1 MGTRRDTG
9 LDRLADEDLV
19 ARVATG
25 DAGAFEVVYDR
36 HARVAF
42 SLAFR
47 LLGDRAAAE
56 DLVQDAFLSVWRGAD
71 RFSPALGSVRT
82 WVLSIVHHRG
92 IDRLRSSAAAA
103 RRELALQQEA
113 HVGGGQQER
122 TEDRAIDGALAPSLH
137 RGLDDLPDDQGRV
150 VRLAYFGGFTHHEIA
165 EMLGLPLGTVKSRL
179 RLGLERLRMSM
190 GAREALS

>member
-1 MGTRRDTG
+1 M
-9 LDRLADEDLV
+9 LV
-19 ARVATG
+19 VGG
-25 DAGAFEVVYDR
+25 DASAFEVVYDR
-36 HARVAF
+36 HAKVAF

-56 DLVQDAFLSVWRGAD
+56 DLVQDAFLAVWRGAD
-71 RFSPALGSVRT
+71 RFTPALGSVRT

-92 IDRLRSSAAAA
+92 IDRLRSTSAAS
-103 RRELALQQEA
+103 RRETALRGEALA
-113 HVGGGQQER
+113 GGGHEQPV
-122 TEDRAIDGALAPSLH
+122 EDRAIDGALAPSLQ
-137 RGLDDLPDDQGRV
+137 RGLEQLPDDQGRV

-165 EMLGLPLGTVKSRL
+165 DMLGLPLGTVKSRL

>member
-1 MGTRRDTG
+1 MGIRRDSAIE
-9 LDRLADEDLV
+9 RLADEDLV
-19 ARVATG
+19 GRVAAG
-25 DAGAFEVVYDR
+25 DAAAFEVVYDR
-36 HARVAF
+36 HARVAY

-92 IDRLRSSAAAA
+92 IDRLRTAAASA
-103 RRELALQQEA
+103 RRELALQREA
-113 HVGGGQQER
+113 HVGGGQER
-122 TEDRAIDGALAPSLH
+122 TEDRAIDAALAPSLR
-137 RGLDDLPDDQGRV
+137 RGLDDLPDDQGHV

-179 RLGLERLRMSM
+179 RLGLERLRVTM

>member
-1 MGTRRDTG
+1 MGTRRQND

-19 ARVATG
+19 ARVAEG
-25 DAGAFEVVYDR
+25 DAGAFEIVYDR
-36 HARVAF
+36 HAKVAF

-47 LLGDRAAAE
+47 LLGERAAAE

-92 IDRLRSSAAAA
+92 IDRLRSSAASA

-113 HVGGGQQER
+113 RVGAQQER
-122 TEDRAIDGALAPSLH
+122 PEERAIDGALTPSLH
-137 RGLDDLPDDQGRV
+137 RGLEALPDDQGRV

-179 RLGLERLRMSM
+179 RLGLDRLRMSM
-190 GAREALS
+190 GAREALG

>member
-1 MGTRRDTG
+1 MGSRRQND

-19 ARVATG
+19 ARVADG
-25 DAGAFEVVYDR
+25 DAGAFEIVYDR
-36 HARVAF
+36 HAKVAF

-92 IDRLRSSAAAA
+92 IDRLRSSAASA

-113 HVGGGQQER
+113 RVGAQQER
-122 TEDRAIDGALAPSLH
+122 PEDRAIDGALTPSLH
-137 RGLDDLPDDQGRV
+137 RGLEALPDDQGRV

-179 RLGLERLRMSM
+179 RLGLDRLRMSM
-190 GAREALS
+190 GAREALG

>member
-1 MGTRRDTG
+1 MGTRRQND

-19 ARVATG
+19 ARVADG
-25 DAGAFEVVYDR
+25 DAGAFEIVYDR
-36 HARVAF
+36 HAKVAF

-47 LLGDRAAAE
+47 LLGERAAAE

-92 IDRLRSSAAAA
+92 IDRLRSSAASA

-113 HVGGGQQER
+113 RVGAQQER
-122 TEDRAIDGALAPSLH
+122 PEERAIDGALTPSLH
-137 RGLDDLPDDQGRV
+137 RGLEALPDDQGRV

-179 RLGLERLRMSM
+179 RLGLDRLRMSM
-190 GAREALS
+190 GAREALG

>member
-1 MGTRRDTG
+1 MGTRRHND

-19 ARVATG
+19 ARVADG
-25 DAGAFEVVYDR
+25 DAGAFEIVYDR
-36 HARVAF
+36 HAKVAF

-47 LLGDRAAAE
+47 LLGERSAAE

-92 IDRLRSSAAAA
+92 IDRLRSSAASA

-113 HVGGGQQER
+113 RVGAQQER
-122 TEDRAIDGALAPSLH
+122 PEERAIDGALTPSLH
-137 RGLDDLPDDQGRV
+137 RGLEALPDDQGKV

-179 RLGLERLRMSM
+179 RLGLDRLRMSM
-190 GAREALS
+190 GAREALG

>member
-1 MGTRRDTG
+1 MGTRRDTA

-47 LLGDRAAAE
+47 MLGDRAAAE

-103 RRELALQQEA
+103 RRELALQHEA
-113 HVGGGQQER
+113 HVGDQPER

-137 RGLDDLPDDQGRV
+137 RGLDDLPDDQGKV
-150 VRLAYFGGFTHHEIA
+150 VRLAYYGGFTHHEIS